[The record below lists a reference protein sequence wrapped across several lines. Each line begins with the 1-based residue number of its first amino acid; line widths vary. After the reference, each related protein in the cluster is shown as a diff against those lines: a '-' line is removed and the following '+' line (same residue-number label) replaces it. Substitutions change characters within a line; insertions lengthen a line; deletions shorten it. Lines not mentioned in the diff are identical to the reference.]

1 MNANERKWEFGE
13 GSAAGAAGSV
23 ARRRFLGWCAVLCG
37 AALPMVGK
45 AAGAG
50 AARAAGGGTS
60 GPRELSLKEA
70 DFYRPH
76 DLAG

>member
-1 MNANERKWEFGE
+1 MNANERKWESGQ
-13 GSAAGAAGSV
+13 GVTVQPPSRPGPV

-37 AALPMVGK
+37 AALPM
-45 AAGAG
+45 AAN
-50 AARAAGGGTS
+50 AAGGGTP